1 MASAMPSSAAAAE
14 GEEEGEGDA
23 LDVSSSSLSL
33 AFLREDMLFKK
44 SSSGFVLRLKKYGD
58 FGEGSNPL
66 VHLRHTQNKKCLLN
80 ITLALRRKQHKTRR
94 RRRKR

>member
-1 MASAMPSSAAAAE
+1 MPSSAAAAE

-33 AFLREDMLFKK
+33 AFLREDMFKK
-44 SSSGFVLRLKKYGD
+44 SSNGFVLKKYGD
-58 FGEGSNPL
+58 FAGSNPL
-66 VHLRHTQNKKCLLN
+66 VAFASDSKQKVHATYNEFERSN
-80 ITLALRRKQHKTRR
+80 ITLALGRRKYKR